1 MNKKL
6 LALIFTISFPILLT
20 FAPIAEAQTSVE
32 RERALLVTQY
42 DGSAPQLEVVPQV
55 GIVNPCTFQTA
66 GLPAQCAWIPFASL
80 PPYGVAAVATQGVII
95 TPLAGNVLIISSG
108 PALDPTP
115 TGPASPPALLS
126 IGMGGNPCAFNG
138 GLNPG
143 GFLTMDCVTL
153 DGFHFDQTYFSFGV
167 SSEMAEFQGSMFTDQ
182 FRTAAGAGSFL
193 DDINSWDPSVTS
205 GLWIPW
211 GPTDVVP
218 PLSTS
223 TNGFTFIGA
232 DIVMS
237 AEVADTTDQAFD
249 SMIFF
254 LPLAAFEDP
263 PPDEFCGDGIIQPG
277 EQCDPLPAGSLPTA
291 DCDIFCQDII
301 PPDCTS
307 DADCDD
313 AQFCTLDTCNTA
325 LGICEF
331 APNPDPSCQNVGG
344 EFIGVDNSAL
354 LVAGFQA
361 NALWLLPAIAAI
373 GIAAVVIRRIH

>member
-1 MNKKL
+1 LNKKL
-6 LALIFTISFPILLT
+6 LALIFTVSIPILLT
-20 FAPIAEAQTSVE
+20 FAPIADAQTSVE
-32 RERALLVTQY
+32 RERSLQGTQY
-42 DGSAPQLEVVPQV
+42 DGSAPQPEVVPQI
-55 GIVNPCTFQTA
+55 GIVNPCTFQTT
-66 GLPAQCAWIPFASL
+66 GDPAQCAWIPFAAL
-80 PPYGVAAVATQGVII
+80 PDYAAAAVATQGVILN
-95 TPLAGNVLIISSG
+95 PLAGNVLIISSG

-115 TGPASPPALLS
+115 TGPGAFLSVAMGTPA
-126 IGMGGNPCAFNG
+126 CVFNG
-138 GLNPG
+138 GLNPA

-153 DGFHFDQTYFSFGV
+153 EGFHFDQTYFSFGV
-167 SSEMAEFQGSMFTDQ
+167 SSEMAEFQLSPFTDQ
-182 FRTAAGAGSFL
+182 FRTNAGAGSFL
-193 DDINSWDPSVTS
+193 TDIDTWDASVIP
-205 GLWIPW
+205 GLQWLPW
-211 GPTDVVP
+211 GPTDIVP

-232 DIVMS
+232 DIVID
-237 AEVADTTDQAFD
+237 AEVADSSDQFFD
-249 SMIFF
+249 SMILF

-263 PPDEFCGDGIIQPG
+263 PPQEFCGNGQIEPG
-277 EQCDPLPAGSLPTA
+277 EQCDPPPAGSLPTA

-307 DADCDD
+307 DVDCNDG
-313 AQFCTLDTCNTA
+313 QFCTLDTCNTA

-331 APNPDPSCQNVGG
+331 APNPDPLCEQVGG

>member
-1 MNKKL
+1 LNKKL

-20 FAPIAEAQTSVE
+20 FAPIADAQTSVE
-32 RERALLVTQY
+32 RERALMGTQY
-42 DGSAPQLEVVPQV
+42 DGSAPQPEVVPQI
-55 GIVNPCTFQTA
+55 GIVNPCDFQTA
-66 GLPAQCAWIPFASL
+66 GLLAQCAWIPFASL
-80 PPYGVAAVATQGVII
+80 TDYGVAAIATQGVII
-95 TPLAGNVLIISSG
+95 NPLAGNLLIISSG

-115 TGPASPPALLS
+115 TAPGAFLS
-126 IGMGGNPCAFNG
+126 VAMGANSCVFNG

-143 GFLTMDCVTL
+143 GFVTLDCVTL
-153 DGFHFDQTYFSFGV
+153 EGFHFDQTYFSFGV
-167 SSEMAEFQGSMFTDQ
+167 SSEMAEFQGSPFTDQ

-193 DDINSWDPSVTS
+193 DDINSWDASVIP
-205 GLWIPW
+205 GLQWLPW
-211 GPTDVVP
+211 GPTDIVP

-232 DIVMS
+232 DVIMS
-237 AEVADTTDQAFD
+237 AEVADTTDQFFD

-277 EQCDPLPAGSLPTA
+277 EQCELPNTST
-291 DCDIFCQDII
+291 CDAFCQII
-301 PPDCTS
+301 ECTA

-331 APNPDPSCQNVGG
+331 APNPDPLCQNVGG

-354 LVAGFQA
+354 LVAGFEA